1 MMGLSRLR
9 LVALAI
15 ALTAAIVLL
24 ANIAADLAMSQRP
37 FENGKVGFI
46 DAPDVAILHFIFTGL
61 PFFALAG
68 CGEQRRT
75 FWTTAV
81 ALTLVSWI
89 YAIWQLWQDSLTGFA
104 GGADIGLGLIMMA
117 APIVIAVVITAAS
130 LVSNPPAA

>member
-1 MMGLSRLR
+1 MMGLTRLR
-9 LVALAI
+9 LFALAI

-24 ANIAADLAMSQRP
+24 ANIAADLALSQRP

-75 FWTTAV
+75 LWITAV
-81 ALTLVSWI
+81 ALTLGTWA
-89 YAIWQLWQDSLTGFA
+89 YAVWQVWQDSLTGFA
-104 GGADIGLGLIMMA
+104 GGANIGLGLIMMG
-117 APIVIAVVITAAS
+117 APIVIACVITAAS
-130 LVSNPPAA
+130 LVSRPPAA